1 MGSFQYC
8 EEFRSI
14 GEFENISKRTEQ
26 RIDAY
31 NRRDTQSEIRFYTD
45 KLNEYTQRKAEYIQF
60 KYKRRVESEKQ
71 ISVDNN
77 GTSEPSSIDY
87 NNDILF
93 SFAKSNQRFT
103 NLANTFR
110 FTVLRAKPKVHK
122 STNKRNNT
130 KSRQNNDIYQNQG
143 VKNDSTRA
151 TTKWAQTYK
160 WVFFPM

>member
-1 MGSFQYC
+1 MVEFASGS
-8 EEFRSI
+8 
-14 GEFENISKRTEQ
+14 
-26 RIDAY
+26 
-31 NRRDTQSEIRFYTD
+31 
-45 KLNEYTQRKAEYIQF
+45 
-60 KYKRRVESEKQ
+60 V
-71 ISVDNN
+71 V
-77 GTSEPSSIDY
+77 Y

-103 NLANTFR
+103 NLASTIEFS
-110 FTVLRAKPKVHK
+110 VHRAKPKVHK